1 VFTKTDEFTGHGEL
15 FVDDRAVGRA
25 EIPHFTPMSF
35 SNTGG
40 GLTCGYEVGPAIG
53 TDYDAPFRAN
63 VEIDRV
69 VVDVSGAP
77 HRDPEA
83 EFDAIMSEQ

>member
-1 VFTKTDEFTGHGEL
+1 MT
-15 FVDDRAVGRA
+15 
-25 EIPHFTPMSF
+25 F
-35 SNTGG
+35 SYTGG

-53 TDYDAPFRAN
+53 DGYSAPFRAN

-69 VVDVSGAP
+69 VVDVAGNA
-77 HRDPEA
+77 HRDPAA